1 MAIGVHDA
9 AGIGVVDTYGENDIE
24 DDDIVDI
31 LVLILVVFEAR
42 TMSNPPPGSDGNWT
56 DTSFASAWLFSGRKR
71 LPGLVVNSG
80 DVEDGKV
87 DSEAE
92 GTAADSTAD
101 EFSISSFCSI
111 DRG

>member
-24 DDDIVDI
+24 DDDIAEK

-56 DTSFASAWLFSGRKR
+56 DTSFASAWLLSGRRR
-71 LPGLVVNSG
+71 LPGLAINSG
-80 DVEDGKV
+80 ETDDTIV

-92 GTAADSTAD
+92 GLAADSVAD
-101 EFSISSFCSI
+101 EF
-111 DRG
+111 